1 MKFASLL
8 VILMCITAASV
19 VAQDDVSLT
28 KSEILALDEAWNDA
42 YKLAD
47 TKAVDAILDNA
58 VVLVNDDGS
67 TQSKAE
73 FLASLKSASLP
84 ERQISRES
92 LTVHV
97 FGISAIASGLLH
109 VKGVENGKSYIRK
122 ERFID
127 TWISKSGRWVCVATA
142 VTQVFQ

>member
-1 MKFASLL
+1 
-8 VILMCITAASV
+8 
-19 VAQDDVSLT
+19 
-28 KSEILALDEAWNDA
+28 
-42 YKLAD
+42 
-47 TKAVDAILDNA
+47 ILDNA

-142 VTQVFQ
+142 VTPVF